1 MEFLISLISGGATG
15 LLGTLIG
22 RIVSFYETKQKFQQ
36 ELKLLELQAK
46 IGAEEGEREL
56 AIAQAKAASD
66 LRVSSYA
73 HDSETGQGS
82 QWVTNTLR
90 LIRPALTLMLVM
102 AVIMLWFTAEQ
113 FEVDIRTQVVVAII
127 YLATSAVTWWFGDR
141 APMAG
146 KK

>member
-1 MEFLISLISGGATG
+1 MDFLISLLSGGATG
-15 LLGTLIG
+15 ILGTLIG
-22 RIVSFYETKQKFQQ
+22 RIVGFYETKQKYEQ

-46 IGAEEGEREL
+46 INAEESEREL

-66 LRVSSYA
+66 LRVASYQ
-73 HDSETGQGS
+73 HDTGTGQGS

-90 LIRPALTLMLVM
+90 LIRPALTIVLVI

-113 FEVDIRTQVVVAII
+113 FEADIRTQVVVAII

-141 APMAG
+141 APTMS
-146 KK
+146 KR

>member
-22 RIVSFYETKQKFQQ
+22 RVVGFYENKQKFQH

-46 IGAEEGEREL
+46 IGKEEAEHEL
-56 AIAQAKAASD
+56 AVAEAKAAAD
-66 LRVSSYA
+66 LRVASYR
-73 HDSETGQGS
+73 HDTDTGQGS
-82 QWVTNTLR
+82 LWVTNTLR
-90 LIRPALTLMLVM
+90 LIRPALTIVLVL

-141 APMAG
+141 APMPG
-146 KK
+146 KR

>member
-22 RIVSFYETKQKFQQ
+22 RILGFYENKQKFQH

-46 IGAEEGEREL
+46 IGAEESEREM

-66 LRVSSYA
+66 LRVASYA

-141 APMAG
+141 APLPG
-146 KK
+146 KR

>member
-1 MEFLISLISGGATG
+1 MEFLISLLSGGATG
-15 LLGTLIG
+15 ILGTLVG
-22 RIVSFYETKQKFQQ
+22 RVVGFYENKQKFQH

-46 IGAEEGEREL
+46 IGAEESEREL

-66 LRVSSYA
+66 LRVASYR

-90 LIRPALTLMLVM
+90 LIRPALTIVLVL

-113 FEVDIRTQVVVAII
+113 YDEDIRTQVVVAII

-141 APMAG
+141 APTAS